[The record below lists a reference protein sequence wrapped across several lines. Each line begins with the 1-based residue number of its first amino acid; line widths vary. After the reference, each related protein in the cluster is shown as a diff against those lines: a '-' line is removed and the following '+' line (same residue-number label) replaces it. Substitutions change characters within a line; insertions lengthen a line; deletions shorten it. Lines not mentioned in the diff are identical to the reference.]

1 MPPLLQRRPVPDSC
15 QETESLQ
22 GEVDMFVMGNFLQA
36 VAAVLDALLNL
47 YWWLI
52 IGSVVV
58 SWIGADPYN
67 PIIRFLRGATEP
79 VFYQIRTRLPMV
91 FGGMDFTPIV
101 VLLAIQFL
109 RIFLV
114 QSLYQAADGL
124 GGQDRLGFLL

>member
-1 MPPLLQRRPVPDSC
+1 
-15 QETESLQ
+15 
-22 GEVDMFVMGNFLQA
+22 MFVFGNFLQA
-36 VAAVLDALLNL
+36 VAAVLDALLSL

-52 IGSVVV
+52 IASVVV

-79 VFYQIRTRLPMV
+79 VFYRIRRALPLV

-101 VLLAIQFL
+101 VLLGIEFF

-114 QSLYQAADGL
+114 QSLYQAAAGL
-124 GGQDRLGFLL
+124 GGQDRLGFLG

>member
-1 MPPLLQRRPVPDSC
+1 
-15 QETESLQ
+15 
-22 GEVDMFVMGNFLQA
+22 MFVMGNFLQA

-67 PIIRFLRGATEP
+67 QIIRFLRGATEP

>member
-1 MPPLLQRRPVPDSC
+1 
-15 QETESLQ
+15 
-22 GEVDMFVMGNFLQA
+22 MFVMGNFLQA
-36 VAAVLDALLNL
+36 VAAVMDAALNL

-114 QSLYQAADGL
+114 QSLYQASAGL

>member
-1 MPPLLQRRPVPDSC
+1 
-15 QETESLQ
+15 
-22 GEVDMFVMGNFLQA
+22 MGNFLQA
-36 VAAVLDALLNL
+36 VAAILDAALNL

-52 IGSVVV
+52 VGSVVV

-67 PIIRFLRGATEP
+67 PIVRFLRNVTEP
-79 VFYQIRTRLPMV
+79 VFYRVRAMIPMV

-114 QSLYQAADGL
+114 QSLYQGAAGL